1 MRRTFPRRGNHKGS
15 TDTTYEQRGQHLVS
29 TMLYIVVINYGWV
42 MKSELTDNQVY
53 NSSYSYVWRV
63 LVYHSDYQS
72 SLDALKKKEDMKKM

>member
-1 MRRTFPRRGNHKGS
+1 
-15 TDTTYEQRGQHLVS
+15 
-29 TMLYIVVINYGWV
+29 MLYIVVINYGWV